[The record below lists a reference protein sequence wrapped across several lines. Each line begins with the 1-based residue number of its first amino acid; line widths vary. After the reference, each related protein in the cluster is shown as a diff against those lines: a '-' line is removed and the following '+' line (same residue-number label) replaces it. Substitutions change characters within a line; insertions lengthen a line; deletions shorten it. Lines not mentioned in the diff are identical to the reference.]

1 MGRPKNGELLIADHH
16 WTTRWLL
23 LLLLGLAWFALA
35 VVAIGFV
42 RHLLNRGAVS
52 ELAPMI
58 VAFYT
63 YGVLVWA
70 AWWFGPHSWSAA
82 DRLRDLLDQGS
93 AD

>member
-63 YGVLVWA
+63 YG
-70 AWWFGPHSWSAA
+70 SWCG
-82 DRLRDLLDQGS
+82 LRGGS
-93 AD
+93 ARIAGLQPIDCAICST